1 MAVQLSEDVVFKWL
15 DSHQDSAANYVEKW
29 LQTRPSTSKRLCSM
43 QHNTSSP
50 MFQPLVGQ
58 LEETK
63 LLNHR
68 LTSPP
73 LPISNRKRKSN
84 AELRQLN
91 RQELFM
97 ELLTDV
103 VSPNFDVNHL
113 SHKILANVLVL
124 INGDRSSLFLVEGT
138 EENPVLVSRLFDVME
153 HTSVEDAIH
162 EDNEAL
168 KIPFG
173 KGIIGFAAQN
183 GVAINLENAY
193 KVRTLVQIHKTIAM
207 LPLSVYCSLNY
218 LC

>member
-1 MAVQLSEDVVFKWL
+1 
-15 DSHQDSAANYVEKW
+15 
-29 LQTRPSTSKRLCSM
+29 
-43 QHNTSSP
+43 
-50 MFQPLVGQ
+50 
-58 LEETK
+58 
-63 LLNHR
+63 
-68 LTSPP
+68 
-73 LPISNRKRKSN
+73 
-84 AELRQLN
+84 
-91 RQELFM
+91 M